1 MKLGIFGGT
10 FDPIHVG
17 HLRLAIEA
25 KEALGLDEVVL
36 EVAGKSPFKLDTT
49 TTPSEIR
56 HLMVVAAI
64 EGSPSLTA
72 GRVELDRE
80 GISYTVDTAATYAR
94 EGRSLW
100 IVVGADAL
108 AGLTEWMDPDRLLS
122 MCRVAVGFRMG
133 HEIHRIFDSM
143 PKKWQSRIDLFP
155 APTLEISSTEIRKRV
170 SEGRSIEFWT
180 PESVVRIVEQYR
192 LYE

>member
-10 FDPIHVG
+10 FDPIHFG

-36 EVAGKSPFKLDTT
+36 EVAGKSPFKLDTA
-49 TTPSEIR
+49 TTPGDVR
-56 HLMVVAAI
+56 YLMVEAAL
-64 EGSPSLTA
+64 ENSPTLTA

-80 GISYTVDTAATYAR
+80 GISYTVDTAASYSR

-100 IVVGADAL
+100 LVLGADAL

-133 HEIHRIFDSM
+133 HQIHRIVDSL
-143 PKKWQSRIDLFP
+143 PKKWQSCIDLFP
-155 APTLEISSTEIRKRV
+155 APTLETSSTEIRRRV
-170 SEGRSIEFWT
+170 ADGRSIEFWT